1 MHGQVTTALC
11 GLSQA
16 CRPRHSLS
24 QVGKCNCIPT
34 NRPIDK
40 PNCNMQTFSTSMHIV
55 FSDLPPSLHQ
65 GVGLEIYEI
74 VSTKRGLTHAFS
86 SFQITLY
93 SKRYLGPLQIISYT
107 LEIGLSIITLLWP
120 EFLIMRTFQRMLSP
134 GKFYIALFIDTI
146 SYT

>member
-1 MHGQVTTALC
+1 M
-11 GLSQA
+11 
-16 CRPRHSLS
+16 
-24 QVGKCNCIPT
+24 
-34 NRPIDK
+34 
-40 PNCNMQTFSTSMHIV
+40 
-55 FSDLPPSLHQ
+55 
-65 GVGLEIYEI
+65 GLEIYEI
-74 VSTKRGLTHAFS
+74 VSMKRGLTHAFS

-134 GKFYIALFIDTI
+134 GKFYIAFFIDTI